1 MIPEIGQVALILA
14 LMTALVLGVA
24 PLVGAQTNRPALM
37 NLARPSAIALFLWV
51 TLSYV
56 CLVISF
62 VNNDFSVLNVA
73 QNSNSAL
80 PLMYRIGAS
89 LAAT

>member
-14 LMTALVLGVA
+14 LMTALVLGIA

-51 TLSYV
+51 T
-56 CLVISF
+56 
-62 VNNDFSVLNVA
+62 A
-73 QNSNSAL
+73 
-80 PLMYRIGAS
+80 
-89 LAAT
+89 